1 MASSC
6 DNTIFVFSKWEK
18 IRWRWLICYWAEDWH
33 CLHRECNSSIW
44 EVATYSSGGGVSVEL
59 IKQTNNRRKGP
70 NSNPPNDWDS
80 TGIETRWLLEMK
92 RSRSGTLGFGSR
104 WETKTSRA
112 ATTTSTTILPG
123 TTTIRKPWL
132 KLMHPHHVSKT
143 FPSWYCVVYVVDG
156 GGEREGSHDNRF
168 GHTSSV
174 LITGRAALHLLSLL
188 SRTD

>member
-6 DNTIFVFSKWEK
+6 DNTILVFSKWEK

-33 CLHRECNSSIW
+33 CLDGECNSSVW

-59 IKQTNNRRKGP
+59 IEQINNRRKGP

-112 ATTTSTTILPG
+112 ATTTSTTKLPG

-143 FPSWYCVVYVVDG
+143 FPSWYCVVVCSG
-156 GGEREGSHDNRF
+156 WRRWERRFPWQQVWSH
-168 GHTSSV
+168 
-174 LITGRAALHLLSLL
+174 HLSLNYWPTCSPSLSLL